1 MKNRKQ
7 TQLDVCRAIL
17 DGNRRCSM
25 CELNDNEI
33 AVTVDG
39 YTAYVFEKNECVFD
53 IEKIAK
59 AQGIK
64 AHFEDVDNDT
74 EIKPSGEIF
83 KVGEKL
89 VERYIGENLE
99 LLVDRK
105 VAEKFQGLN
114 LYANNNRGR
123 ILAKDF
129 FGRII
134 ALFLPMS
141 PDTLKYKNYK
151 QRTEENDGRAKDVCK
166 DDN

>member
-25 CELNDNEI
+25 CELNENEI

-39 YTAYVFEKNECVFD
+39 YMAYVFYKDECVFNVN
-53 IEKIAK
+53 KIAK
-59 AQGIK
+59 IQELK
-64 AHFEDVDNDT
+64 KYFEDVDNDT

-89 VERYIGENLE
+89 VEKYIGENIE

-105 VAEKFQGLN
+105 IAEKFQGLN
-114 LYANNNRGR
+114 LYANDNRGR

-134 ALFLPMS
+134 AIFLPMS
-141 PDTLKYKNYK
+141 PNSISRYKK
-151 QRTEENDGRAKDVCK
+151 PTGGEG
-166 DDN
+166 

>member
-25 CELNDNEI
+25 CELNENEI

-39 YTAYVFEKNECVFD
+39 YMAYVFYKDECVFD
-53 IEKIAK
+53 VNKIAK
-59 AQGIK
+59 IQELK
-64 AHFEDVDNDT
+64 KYFEDVDNDT

-89 VERYIGENLE
+89 VEKYIGENIE
-99 LLVDRK
+99 LLVNRK
-105 VAEKFQGLN
+105 IAEKFQGLN
-114 LYANNNRGR
+114 LYANDNRGR

-134 ALFLPMS
+134 AIFLPMS
-141 PDTLKYKNYK
+141 PDSISRYKK
-151 QRTEENDGRAKDVCK
+151 PTGGEG
-166 DDN
+166 